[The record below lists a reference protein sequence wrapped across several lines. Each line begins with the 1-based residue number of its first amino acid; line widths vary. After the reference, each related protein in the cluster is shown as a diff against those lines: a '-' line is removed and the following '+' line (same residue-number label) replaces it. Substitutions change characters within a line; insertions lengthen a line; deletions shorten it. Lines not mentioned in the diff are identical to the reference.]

1 MGLGLGLALCRITS
15 KALAE
20 GGGAEGGG
28 AEGGGCGE
36 GVGQGGG
43 SGSGFR
49 VLLGDVGHVDEAAI

>member
-1 MGLGLGLALCRITS
+1 MGLGLALCRITS
-15 KALAE
+15 KAL
-20 GGGAEGGG
+20 AEGGG